1 MIVSPSIVVPRTAA
15 PLERAQDGTWQR
27 RPSRPIADFRP
38 QRAYV
43 LLGDPGS
50 GKTTTFEE
58 EAKACPDDSLYI
70 TARRFLWRDLDRHQ
84 ERRTKTLFIDGLDEA
99 RAGHSNRRQPL
110 DAILKCLE
118 LLDYPPVR
126 ISCRITDWLT
136 SDQREF
142 AEEYSD
148 LQILLLDPLTTSDTY
163 QIIEAEGH
171 SVDTVVTAARD
182 GGIDHFLA
190 NPLLLKLLITGH
202 TETEAAR
209 SKAAVLEDACQE
221 MAREH
226 NPAHQEAEP
235 DLSATDST
243 DIVGAAGQL
252 SALLLLT
259 RKAFVSFHRSAARDP
274 DDCLFLED
282 VQGDRT
288 VARRSLRSK
297 LFSGVAPGQMAP
309 VHPIVADYLAGRYLN
324 DQVINGQEGLP
335 ASRVLALICGPDN
348 QVVPTLRGVAA
359 WLAVFVPAVRR
370 RLIKSDPWGVLAYAD
385 PSQLFDH
392 DKELLLTCL
401 AKQNDMTMDF
411 WDLSDMAVAG
421 LVGPAT
427 IRIVRRYIATPDYS
441 EAAQDAMAL
450 LFRGIATRHANQH
463 DMTVEE
469 LLDVGSEPHWSS
481 RVRYTALMAA
491 VATARRSN
499 TTRPLLRVLEDIR
512 SGKIPDPDNQL
523 RGLLLQEMYPNTIAP
538 EKIWNYVPE
547 STGTGASGVN
557 ELFWHRLAEPD
568 QSAPE
573 DVAALLDGIVEQRNR
588 RDFDL
593 GYLARTAWK
602 LLERGIHLHGD
613 QMPVGRMYDWIKAVA
628 WERHS
633 GDWCPASDEVLDV
646 DAGGAMAFRT
656 LSIQPWLAER
666 PATQLTL
673 LEEFCRRWSADNWWW
688 QWMSFEQMVCGR
700 AYPADYLGWCLEQ
713 ALHMALDKPDIAQL
727 LVERAAASGWHRIA
741 SHKSLGPLVETVCTH
756 PVLANCV
763 QEIRAREEHPR
774 DAVER
779 QRDRRRPRDRQL
791 ADNLHS
797 QAEALL
803 KGSAPPKLLDQLAQA
818 YLGIGQYSGLRN
830 PVQSVEDYL
839 REWPAEGLPRGHDL
853 SGPMDRVKQ
862 ALARDEDAAAIAVRG
877 LRVVLNR
884 QDLPSSRLVLE
895 FDENNRRHWLVY
907 PLLAATAE
915 AHARGEDIC
924 ERSSD
929 WIARSLVCYALT
941 PLENRQ
947 QPAWIDKLLTCR
959 PEAVADAL
967 VVAGKSQIRRDVWDG
982 GHLECLATDDRYA
995 RVAAETALRL
1005 ARTLPSRCNGS
1016 QAGALQTVLGV
1027 ALRCGAGTRD
1037 LTNQI
1042 LELTDSKS
1050 VLAGMDVKQMATWLG
1065 VGLCLEFDK
1074 YIATVIEFLD
1084 DGEIARLWH
1093 LVEFLVCLDDD
1104 GLGWPE
1110 SQDVQTLGALV
1121 QAVAS
1126 RCTRWS
1132 WTQRD
1137 VPSGTT
1143 LGVSTQDLAE
1153 QAAEKLVDT
1162 WTGILARTPD
1172 VAAGDA
1178 LKALADNPRLASWQH
1193 VVEPKY
1199 SKWRIVRRV
1208 AEYEIPH
1215 LRDVQQTLGGGP
1227 PANPGDF
1234 AALLVDKLEEL
1245 ADEIRNG
1252 NTDDWKQYWNV
1263 NRYGQPTK
1271 PRPEDP
1277 CRDALLSDLRQR
1289 LPTGVNA
1296 DPEGH
1301 YAEDK
1306 RADIRVAYENRA
1318 IPVEIKKNSHRQ
1330 LWSSIE
1336 TQLIAKYTRDPGAS
1350 GFGIYLVLWFDA
1362 EDTRAVPPCGHHSKP
1377 SNPAELKRCLE
1388 EALTDD
1394 QRRMISVVVVDV
1406 SRPDLGKSP

>member
-1 MIVSPSIVVPRTAA
+1 MIVSPPIVVPRTAA
-15 PLERAQDGTWQR
+15 PLERAQDGTWHR
-27 RPSRPIADFRP
+27 RPSRPIADFRTE
-38 QRAYV
+38 RAYV

-50 GKTTTFEE
+50 GKTTTFKEEE
-58 EAKACPDDSLYI
+58 EAFPVDSHYI
-70 TARRFLWRDLDRHQ
+70 TARRFLRKDLDQHQ
-84 ERRTKTLFIDGLDEA
+84 EWRAKTLFIDGLDEVPG
-99 RAGHSNRRQPL
+99 GHQNHRQCLDDILRR
-110 DAILKCLE
+110 LE
-118 LLDYPPVR
+118 LLGQPRVR
-126 ISCRITDWLT
+126 VSCRIADWLT

-142 AEEYSD
+142 TEEHSG
-148 LQILLLDPLTTSDTY
+148 LQVLRLDPLTTSDAY
-163 QIIEAEGH
+163 GLIEAEGH
-171 SVDTVVTAARD
+171 SADALVTTARD
-182 GGIDHFLA
+182 GGIDHFLT
-190 NPLLLKLLITGH
+190 NPLLLKLLVAGL
-202 TETEAAR
+202 TETGTAR
-209 SKAAVLEDACQE
+209 SKAAVLKDACNK
-221 MAREH
+221 MANEYNSDH
-226 NPAHQEAEP
+226 HEAEIEKQASCS
-235 DLSATDST
+235 D
-243 DIVGAAGQL
+243 DIVSTAGRL
-252 SALLLLT
+252 CALLLLT
-259 RKAFVSFHRSAARDP
+259 RKAFVSFHRSDAGDL
-274 DDCLFLED
+274 DHCLFLGD
-282 VQGDRT
+282 VQGDQT
-288 VARRSLRSK
+288 VMRRSLRSK
-297 LFSGVAPGQMAP
+297 LFSGAAPGQLAP
-309 VHPIVADYLAGRYLN
+309 MHSLLADYLASRYLA
-324 DQVINGQEGLP
+324 DQVINGPDGLP
-335 ASRVLALICGPDN
+335 ATRVFALMCGPDN

-359 WLAVFVPAVRR
+359 WLATFVPTVRR
-370 RLIKSDPWGVLAYAD
+370 RLIKSDPRSVLAYGD
-385 PSQLFDH
+385 PSQFSEH

-401 AKQNDMTMDF
+401 AKQDDMAMDF

-421 LVGPAT
+421 LVGTAT
-427 IRIVRRYIATPDYS
+427 IRIVRHYIATPDYS
-441 EAAQDAMAL
+441 ETAQDAMAL

-463 DMTVEE
+463 DLTVEE

-481 RVRYTALMAA
+481 RVRYTAFMAA

-512 SGKIPDPDNQL
+512 SGIIPDPDNQL

-538 EKIWNYVPE
+538 QEIWDYFPE
-547 STGTGASGVN
+547 NTGTGASGVN

-568 QSAPE
+568 QSAPK
-573 DVAALLDGIVEQRNR
+573 DVAALLDGIVKLRNR
-588 RDFDL
+588 PNFDL
-593 GYLARTAWK
+593 GYIARTAWK
-602 LLERGIHLHGD
+602 LLERGIRLHGD
-613 QMPVGRMYDWIKAVA
+613 QMPVDRMYDWIEAVA

-633 GDWCPASDEVLDV
+633 GEWRPASDEVLDV
-646 DAGGAMAFRT
+646 DADGAMALRI
-656 LSIQPWLAER
+656 LSIQPWLAKR
-666 PATQLTL
+666 PATQLAL
-673 LEEFCRRWSADNWWW
+673 LEEFCRRRSADDLQS
-688 QWMSFEQMVCGR
+688 QWKAFEQLVCDT
-700 AYPADYLGWCLEQ
+700 APPPDYMGWCLEQ
-713 ALHMALDKPDIAQL
+713 ALRRAQDEPETARV
-727 LVERAAASGWHRIA
+727 LVERTAASGWHRIA
-741 SHKSLGPLVETVCTH
+741 SCKSLGPAVQRVSTH
-756 PVLANCV
+756 PVLTHCV
-763 QEIRAREEHPR
+763 EAILDREEHQR
-774 DAVER
+774 KAVER
-779 QRDRRRPRDRQL
+779 QRIRRQQHDRNL
-791 ADNLHS
+791 ADRVQSHV
-797 QAEALL
+797 EALL
-803 KGSAPPKLLDQLAQA
+803 SSNAPPELLDQLAQA
-818 YLGIGQYSGLRN
+818 YLGVGQYSRLWN
-830 PVQSVEDYL
+830 PLQSVDDYL
-839 REWPAEGLPRGHDL
+839 RDWSAEDLSRRHDS
-853 SGPMDRVKQ
+853 SGPMARLMQ
-862 ALARDEDAAAIAVRG
+862 TLAGDEDAAAIAVRG
-877 LRVVLNR
+877 LRVALNR
-884 QDLPSSRLVLE
+884 EDLPSSRLVLE
-895 FDENNRRHWLVY
+895 IDENNRRHWLVY

-924 ERSSD
+924 GRSSD

-1005 ARTLPSRCNGS
+1005 ARTFPSRCNGS

-1065 VGLCLEFDK
+1065 VGLRLEFDR
-1074 YIATVIEFLD
+1074 YVGRVIEFLD
-1084 DGEIARLWH
+1084 GGKVARLWH

-1126 RCTRWS
+1126 RCTPWS

-1143 LGVSTQDLAE
+1143 LGVSTQDSAE
-1153 QAAEKLVDT
+1153 LAAEKLVDT

-1234 AALLVDKLEEL
+1234 AALLVGKLEEL

-1263 NRYGQPTK
+1263 DHHGRATK
-1271 PRPEDP
+1271 PRHEDP
-1277 CRDALLSDLRQR
+1277 CSDALLSDLRQR

-1296 DPEGH
+1296 EPEGH

-1306 RADIRVAYENRA
+1306 RADIRVKYDSRA
-1318 IPVEIKKNSHRQ
+1318 IPIEIKKNCHRQ
-1330 LWSSIE
+1330 LWSAIE
-1336 TQLIAKYTRDPGAS
+1336 TQLIAKYTRDPRAS
-1350 GFGIYLVLWFDA
+1350 GFGIYLVLWFGA
-1362 EDTRAVPPCGHHSKP
+1362 EHTRAVPPCRRHSKP